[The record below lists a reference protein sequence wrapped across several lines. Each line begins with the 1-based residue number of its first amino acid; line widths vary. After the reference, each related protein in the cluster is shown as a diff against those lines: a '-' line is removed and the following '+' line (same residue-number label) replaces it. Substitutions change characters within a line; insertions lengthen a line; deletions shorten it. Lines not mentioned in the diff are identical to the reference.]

1 MEADRYAVTTL
12 RSWRTTDAGALALD
26 LEGATALVAIAEDG
40 SVRLRARA
48 GAELPP
54 APEAAIGREPWRP
67 VRAELRRRD
76 GGGVSIAHAGPR
88 GQARVEIE
96 PAPFTV
102 RVFERAGSVVAVL
115 DELGFGAGG
124 GARIGYEARP
134 AERFFGFGERHG
146 GLDKRGEHMRMR
158 NRDPERDAGDPG
170 YLSIPFFLSLLP
182 GEAVHRA
189 RGIMLE
195 AFGPSRFDVA
205 ARRADRVQL
214 ETEADGIDVTIF
226 PGPTPAD
233 VLRRFTARVG
243 RQPLPPLWALGHHQS
258 RWSYAS
264 EAEVRALAEEIR
276 ARRIP
281 TDAIHLDID
290 YMDGYRVFSWHPKRF
305 PDPKRLTSELA
316 EHGFRVVTIID
327 PGVKVDERW
336 SVYQDGVRA
345 RRLLP
350 PGRRRALLA
359 AGLAGGVGSSGL
371 QPRGGA
377 ILVGRAAPR
386 AASRPG

>member
-1 MEADRYAVTTL
+1 
-12 RSWRTTDAGALALD
+12 
-26 LEGATALVAIAEDG
+26 
-40 SVRLRARA
+40 
-48 GAELPP
+48 
-54 APEAAIGREPWRP
+54 
-67 VRAELRRRD
+67 
-76 GGGVSIAHAGPR
+76 
-88 GQARVEIE
+88 
-96 PAPFTV
+96 
-102 RVFERAGSVVAVL
+102 
-115 DELGFGAGG
+115 
-124 GARIGYEARP
+124 
-134 AERFFGFGERHG
+134 
-146 GLDKRGEHMRMR
+146 MR
-158 NRDPERDAGDPG
+158 NRDPERDARDPR

-205 ARRADRVQL
+205 AHRADRVQL

-305 PDPKRLTSELA
+305 PDPERLTSELA
-316 EHGFRVVTIID
+316 EQGFRVVTIID

-336 SVYQDGVRA
+336 SVYRDGRERDVFCRRDDGEPFSLRVWPGESALPDFNREEVRSWWGEQHRALVEAGVAGIWNDMNEPAGWA
-345 RRLLP
+345 REIRVGRTSCP
-350 PGRRRALLA
+350 SPGRTSPGSCRATPEIPTC
-359 AGLAGGVGSSGL
+359 GCPTSGCATSTAT
-371 QPRGGA
+371 RS
-377 ILVGRAAPR
+377 AAPR
-386 AASRPG
+386 AASSRKRGPGAALSC